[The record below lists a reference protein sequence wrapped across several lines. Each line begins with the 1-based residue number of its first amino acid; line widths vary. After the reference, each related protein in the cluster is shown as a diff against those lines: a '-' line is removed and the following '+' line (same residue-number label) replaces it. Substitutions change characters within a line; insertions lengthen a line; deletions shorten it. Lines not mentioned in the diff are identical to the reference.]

1 MAHACTGRSEVDQAD
16 TDLISLR
23 WKTTATE
30 LGVLAIL
37 RWFTGES
44 ATWGQV
50 QMGFRCLPGC
60 SKVSWLETYNE
71 WNEQCCLAAELPRS
85 RCLESLG
92 GENSKR
98 AVLPHPRIEGTLVL
112 LTPWVS
118 GLVPHVF
125 GWKVWSQCKVLRT
138 TKPIL

>member
-1 MAHACTGRSEVDQAD
+1 MGASANGVQVLTRLQQ
-16 TDLISLR
+16 SL
-23 WKTTATE
+23 
-30 LGVLAIL
+30 LFGDI
-37 RWFTGES
+37 
-44 ATWGQV
+44 
-50 QMGFRCLPGC
+50 
-60 SKVSWLETYNE
+60 YNE

-98 AVLPHPRIEGTLVL
+98 ALLPHPRIEGTLVL

-118 GLVPHVF
+118 GLVPHVY
-125 GWKVWSQCKVLRT
+125 GWKVWSQCKVLRK